1 MRNRVGK
8 QPMIFENRCVIITG
22 GAKGIGAGC
31 VEVFHAAGGK
41 IGLLDL
47 DRKAAE
53 QLAER
58 LNAKRDNSVR
68 FLECDVSDFDRF
80 EKCIDEIAEHFG
92 QLDSIINNAGIHPPA
107 TAIDDFSLEQMQ
119 QLMNVNFMST
129 YAGAKFALP
138 HLRKTRGTIVN
149 ISSMTAVLGQRL
161 STAYAATK
169 GAQVSFTK
177 ALALEAGEQGVR
189 VNAVLPS
196 NVDTPLMHE
205 WAETLEDPQSALE
218 RVASLQVFNRM
229 ATPQEIGQVCLFLAS
244 DQSSFI
250 TGQAIEADGG
260 AALDY

>member
-1 MRNRVGK
+1 MV
-8 QPMIFENRCVIITG
+8 FENRCVIITG

-58 LNAKRDNSVR
+58 LNAKRENSVR
-68 FLECDVSDFDRF
+68 FLECDVSDFERL
-80 EKCIDEIAEHFG
+80 EKCIDEIVEHFG
-92 QLDSIINNAGIHPPA
+92 QLDSMINNAGVHPPA
-107 TAIDDFSLEQMQ
+107 TAIDDFSIEQMQ
-119 QLMNVNFMST
+119 QLMNINFMST

-138 HLRKTRGTIVN
+138 YLRKTKGTIIN

-196 NVDTPLMHE
+196 NVDTPLMRE

-218 RVASLQVFNRM
+218 RVASLQVFKRM
-229 ATPQEIGQVCLFLAS
+229 ATPREIGQVCLFLAS